1 MRIGTRITQA
11 ARRTLL
17 GVLGFVLAPGSAS
30 AQTPDL
36 VTDRPDQTESATVV
50 PRGLVQVETGY
61 LFARDDGVDT
71 FEVPGTLFRIGLGAR
86 SELRVGH
93 AGVIGSEGRH
103 GAGDS
108 EIGAKVNLI
117 ETADGWTPEL
127 AILGGLSLPTG
138 EEAFSS
144 DGVDP
149 SFLVAFA
156 HGLSPRRSLGY
167 NVGGAWESSPD
178 QPDREASLLYSLAL
192 GMGVTNRLGAFIE
205 VFGDRR
211 TTGDTATGVSIDGG
225 LTFLLT
231 DAMQIDSFCRTS
243 TPVQKFDDVF
253 SCGVVRWGRR
263 GPGRAGHEAGEVLL
277 GEFPSVPRRGV
288 WQGHDTL
295 AGDTVVSR
303 NQGPRVSPEV
313 NS

>member
-1 MRIGTRITQA
+1 MRGLCGNAMRIGIRISQA

-17 GVLGFVLAPGSAS
+17 VVLGLVIALGSAS

-50 PRGLVQVETGY
+50 LRGLVQVETGY
-61 LFARDDGVDT
+61 LFAREDGIDA

-86 SELRVGH
+86 TELRVGH
-93 AGVIGSEGRH
+93 AGVIGTEGRH

-108 EIGAKVNLI
+108 EVGAKVNLI

-127 AILGGLSLPTG
+127 AILGGVSLPTG
-138 EEAFSS
+138 DEAFSS

-156 HGLSPRRSLGY
+156 HELSPRLSVGY
-167 NVGGAWESSPD
+167 NVGAAWESSPD
-178 QPDREASLLYSLAL
+178 QPDRGASLLYSLAL
-192 GMGVTNRLGAFIE
+192 GMGVTDRLGAFLE

-231 DAMQIDSFCRTS
+231 DVMQVDLY
-243 TPVQKFDDVF
+243 VGK
-253 SCGVVRWGRR
+253 GLR
-263 GPGRAGHEAGEVLL
+263 GPTPSSAPASASASRARQPRSRPGARMGVRLAQTVLA
-277 GEFPSVPRRGV
+277 RRRLRHGY
-288 WQGHDTL
+288 
-295 AGDTVVSR
+295 R
-303 NQGPRVSPEV
+303 
-313 NS
+313 